1 MTLQT
6 LGYSESG
13 FDPRED
19 EAFDDVDG
27 DDDVDADFYDRHFY
41 DRDIDD
47 LLE

>member
-27 DDDVDADFYDRHFY
+27 DDEDDDDVDADFY